1 MGNGEAGYDAGRGV
15 GIVGD
20 VEAAAYKVGIR
31 YLFRLPVREYMMFFS
46 TVPFATCDEHAF
58 ALDVNFHKKLFV
70 SQVWVVKF
78 PDFSGGGFQAKGVG
92 CFVLM

>member
-1 MGNGEAGYDAGRGV
+1 MFVHPLIRGVSNLWFEGCCGVGNGEAGYGAGRGV

-46 TVPFATCDEHAF
+46 TVSFATCDEHAF
-58 ALDVNFHKKLFV
+58 ALDVNFH
-70 SQVWVVKF
+70 
-78 PDFSGGGFQAKGVG
+78 
-92 CFVLM
+92 